1 MIPNLIL
8 ASNSPRRKEL
18 LALSG
23 QNYRVVPADVD
34 ESTAAGEDPRDYVTR
49 LSKEKAKVTA
59 GKLNEPALILAA
71 DTTVVFRG
79 EILGKPADAKDAVR
93 ILKLLRNET
102 HKVYTAIVIL
112 RVPENEFLVDLAETD
127 VPMRNYS
134 DKEIHAYVASG
145 DPLDKAGAY
154 AIQHAGFHPVAS
166 MQGCYANVI
175 GLPLCHLQRSLQKWG
190 LSFENDLPIACQ
202 KHLAYECQVS
212 AKILDWQ
219 L

>member
-18 LALSG
+18 LSLGG
-23 QNYRVVPADVD
+23 QTYRVVPADVD
-34 ESTAAGEDPRDYVTR
+34 ESTIEGESPRDYVKR
-49 LSKEKAKVTA
+49 LAMEKARA
-59 GKLNEPALILAA
+59 AASKLNEPAVIVAA

-79 EILGKPADAKDAVR
+79 EILGKPTDAMDAAR
-93 ILKLLRNET
+93 ILALLRSET
-102 HKVYTAIVIL
+102 HKVFTAIVIL
-112 RVPENEFLVDLAETD
+112 KVPSNEFLVDLAETD
-127 VPMRNYS
+127 VPMRNYT
-134 DKEIHAYVASG
+134 DEQIRGYVASG

-175 GLPLCHLQRSLQKWG
+175 GLPLCHLQRSLQKWA
-190 LSFENDLPIACQ
+190 LSFENDLSKACQ
-202 KHLAYECQVS
+202 NHLAYECPVT
-212 AKILDWQ
+212 AKILGWQ

>member
-18 LALSG
+18 LALGG
-23 QNYRVVPADVD
+23 QTYRVVPTDVD
-34 ESTAAGEDPRDYVTR
+34 ESTIEGEDPREYVKR
-49 LSKEKAKVTA
+49 LALGKAKVA
-59 GKLNEPALILAA
+59 ASNLNEPAVILAA

-79 EILGKPADAKDAVR
+79 AILGKPMDAKDAVR
-93 ILKLLRNET
+93 ILKLLRDET
-102 HKVYTAIVIL
+102 HKVFTAIVIL
-112 RVPENEFLVDLAETD
+112 KVPDNDVLVDLAETD

-134 DKEIHAYVASG
+134 DEEIQAYVATG

-154 AIQHAGFHPVAS
+154 AIQHAGFHPVSS
-166 MQGCYANVI
+166 MQACYANVI

-190 LSFENDLPIACQ
+190 LSFERDLSTACQ
-202 KHLAYECQVS
+202 NHLSYECPVT